1 MNDNNNSLIMDQLE
15 DCLKDSIDELEKTSA
30 ENIELREKLNAYNR
44 YKEFVEKVA
53 SSMSSFV
60 ENIKEEAPD
69 SSESVENMIKNPE
82 DFFQKLA
89 AEIKTA
95 VHKTPDNIGT
105 ISDFNSSSKKQDP
118 FEMLVRDGYEAVLMN
133 EQQLLNR

>member
-30 ENIELREKLNAYNR
+30 ENIELREKLNAYNG

-89 AEIKTA
+89 TEIKTA

>member
-30 ENIELREKLNAYNR
+30 ENIELREKLNAYNG

>member
-30 ENIELREKLNAYNR
+30 ENIELREKLNVYNG